1 MNRMASMPMVAL
13 RGMTIMPEMV
23 VHFDISRKRSIE
35 AVQEAMAGDQKIFL
49 IAQRDIEVDNPE
61 MKDLYRVGT
70 VATVKQILKLPKQI
84 IRVLVSGEER
94 AVLEHLEVSDP
105 YMRGYIKI
113 LDEETPLL
121 TGELNIE
128 AMVRGLRE
136 MYVEYA
142 MRNPKITKDMV
153 NQIQQITDLR
163 KMVNQVAANLPI
175 AYTDLQE
182 ILEETDF
189 MKQYELLAFKLVN
202 EVQIMNIRDEI
213 QNKVKERVDKHQR
226 EYILREELKLIRE
239 ELGDDTTLSDAE
251 EFANAVEALEAPE
264 EVKEKLRKEV
274 RRFKN
279 SLQSPAEAGVVRTYI
294 ETMLEMP
301 WDKRAEDFTDLTY
314 AKNLLEEEHYGLEEV
329 KERVLEFLAVR
340 ALTKK
345 GDSPILCLVGPP
357 GTGKTSIARSLA
369 KALKKPYVRISLGGV
384 RDEAEIRGHRKTYVG
399 AMPGRIANGIKAA
412 GVKNPLLLL
421 DEIDKVSTDYKGDTF
436 SALLEVLDSEQNN
449 KFRDHYLE
457 VPLDLSEVTFVTTA
471 NTLQTIPR
479 PLLDRME
486 VIEISSYTENE
497 KLHIAE
503 EHLIPKQLERHG
515 LTKDQLTISKG
526 VVWKMA
532 RNYTKEAGVR
542 QLEREIGNIC
552 RKAAK
557 EIFEHDKKR
566 IQVTERNLVKYLGKE
581 KYTYQMAN
589 AEDEVG
595 IVRGLAWTSVGGDTL
610 QIEVNVM
617 PGKGEIMLTGQ
628 LGDVMKESARTGI
641 SYIRSI
647 SEAQNVPADFFEKH
661 DIHIHIPEGAVPKDG
676 PSAGITMATAM
687 FSAITGKK
695 VCADLAMTGEIT
707 LRGRVLP
714 IGGLKEKLLAAKNA
728 GIHTVLVPKEN
739 TKDVEE
745 ISSEITKG
753 LEIIPVAH
761 MREVLE
767 HAICVEKDVC
777 EGVEDCYEKDVC
789 AGSEICAE

>member
-121 TGELNIE
+121 TGELNKE

-761 MREVLE
+761 MREILE
-767 HAICVEKDVC
+767 HAICVEKDAC

>member
-121 TGELNIE
+121 TGELNKE

-647 SEAQNVPADFFEKH
+647 SEAQNVPANFFEKH

-767 HAICVEKDVC
+767 HAICVEKDAC